1 MLRKLKL
8 YGDLA
13 EVTGHKEFDV
23 QITSIAQAVSF
34 LINNFPQLENYMSN
48 RYYKILVDKNETD
61 IDELHRCL
69 EAVLRQNHQQGI
81 FISRCMDKIH
91 NLYAKIACIENRVEQ
106 PKKGKEGLTQFFST
120 FFDPKS

>member
-1 MLRKLKL
+1 MTKVPSEFSYITDSMDPPSLEEELEMEKAIREAMKL
-8 YGDLA
+8 
-13 EVTGHKEFDV
+13 TDV
-23 QITSIAQAVSF
+23 
-34 LINNFPQLENYMSN
+34 
-48 RYYKILVDKNETD
+48 
-61 IDELHRCL
+61 DELHRCL

-106 PKKGKEGLTQFFST
+106 PKKEGLTQFFST

>member
-1 MLRKLKL
+1 MTK
-8 YGDLA
+8 
-13 EVTGHKEFDV
+13 VPSEFSY
-23 QITSIAQAVSF
+23 ITDSIDPPS
-34 LINNFPQLENYMSN
+34 LEEELEMEKAIRES
-48 RYYKILVDKNETD
+48 KSITD

-69 EAVLRQNHQQGI
+69 EAVLRQNHHQGI
-81 FISRCMDKIH
+81 FVSRCMDKIH

>member
-1 MLRKLKL
+1 MTK
-8 YGDLA
+8 
-13 EVTGHKEFDV
+13 VPSEFSY
-23 QITSIAQAVSF
+23 ITDPVEPPTLEEELEMEKAIREAKSI
-34 LINNFPQLENYMSN
+34 
-48 RYYKILVDKNETD
+48 TD
-61 IDELHRCL
+61 IEELHRCL

-91 NLYAKIACIENRVEQ
+91 SLYAKIACIENRVEQ

>member
-1 MLRKLKL
+1 MTKVPSEFSYIMDPIEPPSLEEELEMEKAIREAMTIT
-8 YGDLA
+8 DL
-13 EVTGHKEFDV
+13 
-23 QITSIAQAVSF
+23 
-34 LINNFPQLENYMSN
+34 
-48 RYYKILVDKNETD
+48 
-61 IDELHRCL
+61 DELHRCL

>member
-1 MLRKLKL
+1 MT
-8 YGDLA
+8 
-13 EVTGHKEFDV
+13 EVPSEFSYIMD
-23 QITSIAQAVSF
+23 SIDPPS
-34 LINNFPQLENYMSN
+34 LEEELEMEKAIRES
-48 RYYKILVDKNETD
+48 KSITD

-69 EAVLRQNHQQGI
+69 EAVLRQNHHQGI
-81 FISRCMDKIH
+81 FVSRCMDKIH

>member
-1 MLRKLKL
+1 MTKVPSDFSYIADSIDPPSLEEELEMEKAIREAMTIT
-8 YGDLA
+8 DL
-13 EVTGHKEFDV
+13 
-23 QITSIAQAVSF
+23 
-34 LINNFPQLENYMSN
+34 
-48 RYYKILVDKNETD
+48 
-61 IDELHRCL
+61 DELHRCL